1 LSDDTFFPSS
11 RNSSSVPE
19 RIAIVSSLQE
29 KFRRISSTPAY
40 RLVAEAIEQQI
51 LSGRIRPGEPI
62 GTEAQLVKQFGVNRS
77 TVREGIRLL
86 EHDGLIRR
94 ESNRRLSVGSPHYER
109 LATRSTR
116 ALILGDV
123 TFREL
128 YEAAIALQIATIESA
143 AERATPAMISAM
155 EANVARTARM
165 LGDAEEVAVLDTEF
179 HALIGKASCNRV
191 LQLAREPSDL
201 LIFPTTR
208 LVLSQ
213 VKEGPARLL
222 EAHRKMVDAIMR
234 RDKEAARLWARR
246 HINDWRKG
254 FERAGNDLD
263 QPIDKIYLKSL
274 VKKDVPAG

>member
-1 LSDDTFFPSS
+1 LSSFP
-11 RNSSSVPE
+11 
-19 RIAIVSSLQE
+19 E

-40 RLVAEAIEQQI
+40 RLVAEAIERQI
-51 LSGRIRPGEPI
+51 MSGRILPGEPI
-62 GTEAQLVKQFGVNRS
+62 GTEAELVKQFGVNRS

-86 EHDGLIRR
+86 EHDGLVRR
-94 ESNRRLSVGSPHYER
+94 ESNRRLSVGLPHYER

-116 ALILGDV
+116 ALILAEV

-128 YEAAIALQIATIESA
+128 YEAALALQIATIESA
-143 AERATPAMISAM
+143 AEKATPAMMVAM
-155 EANVARTARM
+155 EENIARTAKV
-165 LGDAEEVAVLDTEF
+165 LDDTVAVAELDTEF
-179 HALIGKASCNRV
+179 HALIGKASGNRV

-208 LVLSQ
+208 MVLSQ

-222 EAHRKMVDAIMR
+222 EAHRQMLDAIMR

-263 QPIDKIYLKSL
+263 QPIDKIYLQSL
-274 VKKDVPAG
+274 VKEETPAD